1 GGSRPAGDHDQP
13 GHLHLPGHVRD
24 RLEGRGLGAD
34 HLPGRAVGHQPQ
46 PVRGGRSGR
55 GRAVAAAVAH
65 HAARHPAGDRAAA
78 DPAAGRFA
86 HGRLRAVH
94 PAARRGGCPGGRGAR
109 HLCLL
114 PRAGHPE
121 LRGGDR
127 GGSVQRGGRA
137 DAGPDREQGRPQA
150 RRARDLFEVMTT
162 PSIVIQPP
170 PEKERRAV
178 WEEQPTAAGQTGK
191 GALLTFVVLMVLFP
205 MWVIVVTS
213 LSSRA
218 TINEAGGLVI
228 VPRDLDFSAY
238 VALFTSGRIT
248 RALMVSA
255 FLATVGTAIS
265 LVLTILAAYGLSRRG
280 SFAHRTLLFVFLLTF
295 FIYPSLIPKYLVVTG
310 LGLRNNLF
318 ALILPVAVN

>member
-1 GGSRPAGDHDQP
+1 
-13 GHLHLPGHVRD
+13 
-24 RLEGRGLGAD
+24 
-34 HLPGRAVGHQPQ
+34 
-46 PVRGGRSGR
+46 
-55 GRAVAAAVAH
+55 
-65 HAARHPAGDRAAA
+65 
-78 DPAAGRFA
+78 
-86 HGRLRAVH
+86 
-94 PAARRGGCPGGRGAR
+94 
-109 HLCLL
+109 
-114 PRAGHPE
+114 
-121 LRGGDR
+121 
-127 GGSVQRGGRA
+127 
-137 DAGPDREQGRPQA
+137 
-150 RRARDLFEVMTT
+150 MTT

-238 VALFTSGRIT
+238 VAIFTSGRIT

-318 ALILPVAVN
+318 ALILPVAVNAFNFIVMRAFFMNLPQDLMDSARIDGASEFRILTRIVMPLSKAVIAVIALFYAVVYWNSFFDAMLYLERDLDPIQRVLQTYILAGQAPPVRGDVANLPGVTSIPPSLSIQMAVVVVTILPCVLVYPFVQRHFTKGVIIGAVKG